1 MKYFAAEPEVSS
13 SDPKGGL
20 HAHNKK
26 HSKAETDPRLG
37 VKKADASKH
46 KKTGTFLVFVKTGLL
61 TFFSYL
67 SKFAADICSNVV
79 AVLVSLYLL
88 YRLLTIFVIE
98 LFCSI

>member
-1 MKYFAAEPEVSS
+1 LKPLFAFTKTVAFPNFKHFPVTCKHRIFLLKYFAAEPEVSS

-46 KKTGTFLVFVKTGLL
+46 KKTGTFLV
-61 TFFSYL
+61 
-67 SKFAADICSNVV
+67 AN
-79 AVLVSLYLL
+79 
-88 YRLLTIFVIE
+88 RLIKQYYE
-98 LFCSI
+98 Q

>member
-1 MKYFAAEPEVSS
+1 MSS

-46 KKTGTFLVFVKTGLL
+46 KKTGIFL
-61 TFFSYL
+61 
-67 SKFAADICSNVV
+67 AAN
-79 AVLVSLYLL
+79 
-88 YRLLTIFVIE
+88 RLIKQYYEQQT
-98 LFCSI
+98 